1 MKIGIAVSGC
11 DLGESGISRY
21 LIELLKTLAAA
32 PGDEEYLL
40 FGSRKALE
48 VFDPHNPRFALEAFE
63 DRYAE
68 PIPNLFWN
76 LFKLPRFA
84 IDHNLDLL
92 FFPAGNRRMPLKP
105 GLPVVSTVHDLSSLH
120 MTGKY
125 PLSHELYIK
134 YLIPF
139 QLRRLDS
146 IISISEATK
155 KDLVDSAGVD
165 AGKITIIPHGVDLE
179 RFAPEKA
186 IAAAPAVATKYSLN
200 APYILYISRIEHPG
214 KNHVRL
220 IHAFTEY
227 KRRKGDPALL
237 VLAGKDWDRAEIV
250 HREAEASPYAA
261 DIRFTGFAS
270 NEDVVGL
277 YGGAT
282 ALFFPS
288 LFEGF
293 GMPLLE
299 AMAAGVPVFCSN
311 CSSLPEVGGDAA
323 RYFDPEDEATI
334 ATAMAAADDKTL
346 LETMRHAGLV
356 RAEAASW
363 GNTAKA
369 TLASLRAAAQ
379 RNPS

>member
-1 MKIGIAVSGC
+1 MKVGIAVSGC

-21 LIELLKTLAAA
+21 LIELLKALAAA

-40 FGSRKALE
+40 FGSRKAL
-48 VFDPHNPRFALEAFE
+48 DPHDPRFALEAFE

-68 PIPNLFWN
+68 PIPNLLWN
-76 LFKLPRFA
+76 VFQLPGFA
-84 IDHNLDLL
+84 RKRKLDLL
-92 FFPAGNRRMPLKP
+92 FYPAANRRMPLRP
-105 GLPVVSTVHDLSSLH
+105 GLPVVSTAHDLSSLH

-155 KDLVDSAGVD
+155 KDLVESAGVD
-165 AGKITIIPHGVDLE
+165 AGKIIIIPHGVDLE

-186 IAAAPAVATKYSLN
+186 KAAAPAVAAKYFLN
-200 APYILYISRIEHPG
+200 APYFLYISRIEHPG

-220 IHAFTEY
+220 IRAFAEY
-227 KRRKGDPALL
+227 KRRTGDPTLL

-250 HREAEASPYAA
+250 HREAESSPYAA

-299 AMAAGVPVFCSN
+299 AMAAGLPVFCSN
-311 CSSLPEVGGDAA
+311 CSSLPEVGGEAA
-323 RYFDPEDEATI
+323 RYFDPEDEAAI
-334 ATAMAAADDKTL
+334 AAAMAAADDQAL
-346 LETMRHAGLV
+346 LETMRRAGAV
-356 RAEAASW
+356 RTDAASW
-363 GNTAKA
+363 GSTAAA
-369 TLASLRAAAQ
+369 TLAALRAATQ
-379 RNPS
+379 RNPQ